1 MKLAFFVEG
10 DMDEIFIS
18 NVVPKIFKQ
27 YNFSPHVY
35 KYSQEKDEKIDNF
48 IKSIK
53 GIKNYTYFFFG
64 G

>member
-1 MKLAFFVEG
+1 
-10 DMDEIFIS
+10 MDEIFIS
-18 NVVPKIFKQ
+18 NIVPKIFKQ

-53 GIKNYTYFFFG
+53 GIKDHTYFFFG